1 MRRIIGLLCIC
12 IVFSGFTFAD
22 DDKKI
27 TPEEAFKMIQKPS
40 TYLIDVRSIAEYVFV
55 GHPEMAYSI
64 PLLFWSEQDQRMVPN
79 SNFIEDI
86 RKRFKETDVLVFIC
100 RSGKRSL
107 KAAQMAQKAGFSD
120 FYNVGEGIE
129 GEKDEQGYRTRGGWK
144 NELPYTYE
152 LNAKLMYHQ

>member
-1 MRRIIGLLCIC
+1 MRRIIGLFCIC
-12 IVFSGFTFAD
+12 IVFSGVTFAD
-22 DDKKI
+22 NDREI
-27 TPEEAFKMIQKPS
+27 TPEEAFRMIQKPS

-64 PLLFWSEQDQRMVPN
+64 PLLFWSEQDQRMAPN

-107 KAAQMAQKAGFSD
+107 KAAQMAQKADFTD
-120 FYNVGEGIE
+120 FYNVGEGFE
-129 GEKDEQGYRTRGGWK
+129 GEKDEQGYRNRGGWK

-152 LNAKLMYHQ
+152 LNAKLMYHR